1 LLVKNLFKPVK
12 NMTQTLKTQVEADIK
27 KAMLAKDKDALKA
40 LRAIKSLILLE
51 ETKEGGTGELTA
63 EDEIKLLNKAA
74 KQRRESAEIFR
85 QQNRIDLAEA
95 EEAELKI
102 IEQYLPQQLSED
114 ELKTVIQTIITQVG
128 ATSPADMGKVMGVA
142 TKQLAGQADGKL
154 IASTVK
160 SLLAR

>member
-1 LLVKNLFKPVK
+1 
-12 NMTQTLKTQVEADIK
+12 MTHTLKTQVEADIK

-85 QQNRIDLAEA
+85 QQNRFDLAEG

-114 ELKTVIQTIITQVG
+114 ELKSIIQTIITQVG
-128 ATSPADMGKVMGVA
+128 ATSTADMGKVMGVA

-154 IASTVK
+154 VASTVK

>member
-1 LLVKNLFKPVK
+1 
-12 NMTQTLKTQVEADIK
+12 MTQTLKTQVEADIK